1 MRYENR
7 TDWQQI
13 QIATDLKELRTDL
26 RHSGK
31 NALCVG
37 VTVIIDALPNTNDAS
52 VNALLAH
59 YIHV

>member
-7 TDWQQI
+7 TDWQQT

-26 RHSGK
+26 RYSGK

-37 VTVIIDALPNTNDAS
+37 VTVIIETLPNTNDAS